1 MTISQV
7 IKKKRIRKKK
17 RVFVPAL
24 RGSPYKKAVV
34 LKLFIEKPKK
44 PNSAKR
50 KVLQAKIKE
59 TEKIIRCH
67 IPGEGYNL
75 NKHSLILV
83 RGGRAQ
89 DLIGFRYKP
98 VRGKLDLEGVKSRV
112 TRKTKFGIK

>member
-1 MTISQV
+1 MTLRQV
-7 IKKKRIRKKK
+7 LNKKRIRKQ
-17 RVFVPAL
+17 RRNLVPAL
-24 RGSPYKKAVV
+24 NGCPYKRATV

-67 IPGEGYNL
+67 IPGQGYTL
-75 NKHSLILV
+75 NKNSLLLI

-98 VRGKLDLEGVKSRV
+98 VRGKFDLLAVENRV